1 MPTALITGGHAG
13 IGYESAKQLASHS
26 HYNLV
31 LAGRSMERMESAAQQ
46 LRTAYGVKVS
56 TLMLD
61 TSSLS
66 SVREAAKML
75 CTMA

>member
-13 IGYESAKQLASHS
+13 IGYEAAKQLASRS
-26 HYNLV
+26 RYNLV
-31 LAGRSMERMESAAQQ
+31 LAGRSMDRMESAAQN

-61 TSSLS
+61 TSS
-66 SVREAAKML
+66 
-75 CTMA
+75 